1 MLGPQVRVEDHQQ
14 VAGSR
19 CLADWRQ
26 GGKAFGH
33 VAFEGWLG
41 EVGTDVL
48 VDFWATFFGVNLWL
62 LILQMMNTIG
72 NLVLVCTASQSS
84 S

>member
-1 MLGPQVRVEDHQQ
+1 MLGPQVRVQDHQQ
-14 VAGSR
+14 VAGGR

-26 GGKAFGH
+26 GGKACGH
-33 VAFEGWLG
+33 AAFEGWGKLKRMC
-41 EVGTDVL
+41 VGRFL
-48 VDFWATFFGVNLWL
+48 VDFFGVNLWL

-72 NLVLVCTASQSS
+72 ILVLVCTASQSS